1 MKKYFRLLLKQTS
14 TAPALKRLAASLS
27 LLALLLGLCAPSWA
41 EPLPAFFYNNPVT
54 IERVK
59 QWVEEEKAPDEEL
72 LLSEYLE
79 IPINRAPHYGSFIRG
94 LLVAPET
101 GTYYFYVSA
110 DNDGQFYL
118 SSDSSPEN
126 LSSEPLCLVAG
137 HNCTANRVY
146 DKYPTQKSV
155 PIELSAGK
163 SYYFEGY
170 HCDYGYDSNFSV
182 AWATPSMGDTL
193 PSLPISIEHA
203 SVYNEPASP
212 PQILIQP
219 EAQKNLWEGDELHL
233 SVLAQGTAPLTYQWY
248 KDGEEI
254 AGAVGMLYRL
264 QKLSLMDA
272 GSYTVEI
279 RNELGSVM
287 SEAALVEIRPT
298 GNLLQARFYD
308 KLTSLAQLKSR
319 IAEGDSPDER
329 CLLEEHLE
337 IPLNRA
343 VNFGTFIS
351 GLILPPETGTY
362 YFYVSADNDGQFY
375 LSSDSSPENLSSEP
389 LCLVAGHNCTASR
402 VYDKYPAQKS
412 APVELSAGNAYYFEA
427 YHCDYGYDSN
437 FSVAWATPSMG
448 DTLPSLPIEALF
460 LQPAGAVAPSLA
472 YSWSGG
478 LLELTF
484 TGTLQSYDA
493 EQRLWVDLPTQG
505 GTYELAPEGK
515 ERFFR
520 TRN

>member
-94 LLVAPET
+94 LLVA
-101 GTYYFYVSA
+101 
-110 DNDGQFYL
+110 
-118 SSDSSPEN
+118 
-126 LSSEPLCLVAG
+126 
-137 HNCTANRVY
+137 
-146 DKYPTQKSV
+146 
-155 PIELSAGK
+155 
-163 SYYFEGY
+163 
-170 HCDYGYDSNFSV
+170 
-182 AWATPSMGDTL
+182 
-193 PSLPISIEHA
+193 
-203 SVYNEPASP
+203 
-212 PQILIQP
+212 
-219 EAQKNLWEGDELHL
+219 
-233 SVLAQGTAPLTYQWY
+233 
-248 KDGEEI
+248 
-254 AGAVGMLYRL
+254 
-264 QKLSLMDA
+264 
-272 GSYTVEI
+272 
-279 RNELGSVM
+279 
-287 SEAALVEIRPT
+287 
-298 GNLLQARFYD
+298 
-308 KLTSLAQLKSR
+308 
-319 IAEGDSPDER
+319 
-329 CLLEEHLE
+329 
-337 IPLNRA
+337 
-343 VNFGTFIS
+343 
-351 GLILPPETGTY
+351 PETGTY